1 MKHYFLM
8 LLMSTIVACSDLMTR
23 RNASGRQR
31 GRLVFGWAGSRA
43 MAQVRASKDLP

>member
-8 LLMSTIVACSDLMTR
+8 LLMSTIVACSDLMTG
-23 RNASGRQR
+23 RNASSRQR